1 MIVSM
6 NVRYLHATVELIDGG
21 EREEREREREREKE
35 REKLMRR
42 RRRREKRRRKKNN
55 GICTL
60 RYSLPEELGGL

>member
-1 MIVSM
+1 MSM

-21 EREEREREREREKE
+21 EREEREREREREREKE

>member
-21 EREEREREREREKE
+21 EREEREREKE